1 MCMSFSVVVKSD
13 LRGDPCTTTENVAY
27 AATTKFATHN
37 PVYEDIPR
45 SDNSSWLDFF
55 LLSFIR
61 SFIYPSATTDDP
73 VTAENVAYE
82 TTVIPTACNPAY
94 ESVARQ
100 DLAVSSATAA
110 TWL

>member
-13 LRGDPCTTTENVAY
+13 LGGDPCTTTENVAY
-27 AATTKFATHN
+27 AATVKFATHN
-37 PVYEDIPR
+37 PVYEDI
-45 SDNSSWLDFF
+45 
-55 LLSFIR
+55 
-61 SFIYPSATTDDP
+61 PSATTDDP

-100 DLAVSSATAA
+100 DLAISSATAA
-110 TWL
+110 T

>member
-1 MCMSFSVVVKSD
+1 MNNDTLGPQSVSF
-13 LRGDPCTTTENVAY
+13 TEM
-27 AATTKFATHN
+27 
-37 PVYEDIPR
+37 I
-45 SDNSSWLDFF
+45 F
-55 LLSFIR
+55 LKLLGVSFIG
-61 SFIYPSATTDDP
+61 SFTVIIYPSATTNDP

-110 TWL
+110 T